1 VRADTVA
8 ALAELAGI
16 DGGNLAMTIARY
28 NADCGAGFDSG
39 FLKDAAVMR
48 PVREAPFYAARV
60 RPLSMSLT
68 AHGLKIDPDAHV
80 LDTRGEPIPG
90 LLAAGEVVGNLIG
103 EQYLGGGNAVGG
115 AVTFG
120 RIAGRTAA
128 RLAEDLR

>member
-1 VRADTVA
+1 
-8 ALAELAGI
+8 
-16 DGGNLAMTIARY
+16 
-28 NADCGAGFDSG
+28 
-39 FLKDAAVMR
+39 MR
-48 PVREAPFYAARV
+48 QVREAPFYAAPV

-68 AHGLKIDPDAHV
+68 AHGVKIDPDAHV
-80 LDTRGEPIPG
+80 LDSHDQPIPR

-115 AVTFG
+115 ALTFG